1 MVLDALVEVVGVIAG
16 GTLDFFSG
24 HAGVFPRTLFP
35 RTSQVLSSAWGA
47 ANTGSGGASWATT
60 DKLTVTILVFPFSA
74 QSPHLQGGQ

>member
-24 HAGVFPRTLFP
+24 HAGVFPG
-35 RTSQVLSSAWGA
+35 TSQVLSSAWGA